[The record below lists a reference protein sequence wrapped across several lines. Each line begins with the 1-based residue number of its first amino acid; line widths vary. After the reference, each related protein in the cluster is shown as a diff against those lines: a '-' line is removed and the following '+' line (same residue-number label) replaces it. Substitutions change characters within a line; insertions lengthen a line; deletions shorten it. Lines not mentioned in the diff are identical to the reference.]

1 VADKYDVYTQIIPAA
16 QYTGTKFFSF
26 GPSRSLAVKGL
37 QKLVGVFVKYLLT
50 PIGSDP
56 LSPQG
61 GTALADLLGSNVG
74 VSDAHEILLLAVEK
88 AVKDIQGFQTGVDMP
103 SAERLASAEVTQFIS
118 IPEAS
123 AFSAQIY
130 VQNVA
135 NQGLTFLLP
144 SLTVRT

>member
-16 QYTGTKFFSF
+16 EYTGTKFFSF

-37 QKLVGVFVKYLLT
+37 QKLVGTFAKYLLT

-74 VSDAHEILLLAVEK
+74 VSDAHEILLLAVAK
-88 AVKDIQGFQTGVDMP
+88 TVKDIQGFQTGIDMP
-103 SAERLASAEVTQFIS
+103 STERLASAEVTQFIS

-123 AFSAQIY
+123 GFSAQIY